1 VISRIIVRG
10 WPTLL
15 VLAACIGIALANAV
29 RAPGIV
35 LAVVVLVTGVAA
47 LVPDAR
53 LPACAL
59 ALVLVGW
66 WWGST
71 RLDALDRSVLASEIG
86 RSGLATAV
94 VTGPVR
100 KTPFALRVPA
110 EVRQFRSRPL
120 RERVLLE
127 LPVGRSPPQGAVLVL
142 RVTVGAPRGPEVG
155 FDERGWLARRG
166 VHVVLHGGDWR
177 IVGRRGG
184 IGGVSDRLRAHV
196 ARAIA
201 PGLDGERRAVLAGIV
216 LGEDEGLTD
225 ELRASFKASGLY
237 HLLAVSGQNVAYLAL
252 GVLGLA
258 WLLGIHRLTAEIGA
272 IGAIGAYVL
281 AVGWQPSVV
290 RAGVAGGLASLAWL
304 LARPRDRWHF
314 LALGAAVLLAW
325 TPACLFEPG
334 FQLSFAAVGAIFMLL
349 PRLRLALEG
358 YPLPK
363 WLRDALA
370 VSTACGAATAPI
382 LWLQF
387 GSVPVYSLLAN
398 ALVTLAIG
406 PLLGLALVGSLV
418 QPLLPSVALALA
430 WVNGWLAAYIAVCAG
445 VVAGLPLAQIDSR
458 GAVFVL
464 LATPLALLAL
474 QRLPRWRRRR
484 RLALACAATVVPALL
499 VWQLLPSASLPPPKG
514 LRITFLDVG
523 QGDSILL
530 QVPEGAMLVD
540 EGPPEANVA
549 QQLRTLGVRRLA
561 AVVLTH
567 PQRDHIGGAETVL
580 RRVAVD
586 SVLDPYLARSS
597 SYRRFALAEARK
609 HGVEVVET
617 RAGDTFRLGRLHL
630 RVLWPNRPGTE
641 SEDPNRLP
649 IVVLATYGEIDALL
663 TADAETDVTAKL
675 LSRHVEILKVAHHGS
690 ADAGL
695 ASELRELRPVVAVI
709 SCGRGNDYGHPRPS
723 TVAALRASP
732 GLSLYR
738 TDEDGRVVV
747 ESDGQRITVRK
758 GR

>member
-1 VISRIIVRG
+1 VIARIVERG

-15 VLAACIGIALANAV
+15 VLAACIGIALTNAV
-29 RAPGIV
+29 RAPKIV
-35 LAVVVLVTGVAA
+35 VAVVVVVTGVAA
-47 LVPDAR
+47 MVPEIR

-66 WWGST
+66 WWGSV
-71 RLDALDRSVLASEIG
+71 RLDALDRSVLAPEIG
-86 RSGLATAV
+86 RSGLATTV

-100 KTPFALRVPA
+100 KTPFALRVSA
-110 EVRQFRSRPL
+110 EVREFDSRAI

-127 LPVGRSPPQGAVLVL
+127 LPVGRSPPQGAILVL
-142 RVTVGAPRGPEVG
+142 RVTIGAPRGAEDG

-166 VHVVLHGGDWR
+166 IHVVLHGGDWR

-201 PGLDGERRAVLAGIV
+201 PRLGGERRAVLAGIV

-225 ELRASFKASGLY
+225 ELRSNFKASGLY
-237 HLLAVSGQNVAYLAL
+237 HLLAVSGQNVAFLAIS
-252 GVLGLA
+252 VLGLG
-258 WLLGIHRLTAEIGA
+258 WLLGIHRLAAEFAA
-272 IGAIGAYVL
+272 IAAIGAYVL

-314 LALGAAVLLAW
+314 LALGAAILLAW

-334 FQLSFAAVGAIFMLL
+334 FQLSFAAVGAIFLLL
-349 PRLRLALEG
+349 PKLRLALEG
-358 YPLPK
+358 YPMPA

-387 GSVPVYSLLAN
+387 GTVPVYSLLAN
-398 ALVTLAIG
+398 ALVALAIG

-418 QPLLPSVALALA
+418 EPVLPSVALTLA
-430 WVNGWLAAYIAVCAG
+430 WVNGWLAAYIAACAEL
-445 VVAGLPLAQIDSR
+445 VAGLPLAQIGS
-458 GAVFVL
+458 GKAVFVL
-464 LATPLALLAL
+464 LGIPLALLAL
-474 QRLPRWRRRR
+474 HRLPRWRRPA
-484 RLALACAATVVPALL
+484 ALACAATVVPALL

-530 QVPEGAMLVD
+530 QVAEGAILVD

-549 QQLRTLGVRRLA
+549 QQLRTIGVRRLA

-580 RRVAVD
+580 RRIAVD
-586 SVLDPYLARSS
+586 RVLDPRLARSS
-597 SYRRFALAEARK
+597 PYERAALAEAQK

-630 RVLWPNRPGTE
+630 RVLWPDGPGTE
-641 SEDPNRLP
+641 SEDPNLLP
-649 IVVLATYGEIDALL
+649 IVLLATYGEVDALL
-663 TADAETDVTAKL
+663 TADAETDVTARL
-675 LSRHVEILKVAHHGS
+675 LSRPVEILKVAHHGS

-695 ASELRELRPVVAVI
+695 ESELSELRPEVAVI
-709 SCGRGNDYGHPRPS
+709 SCGRGNDYGHPRSS
-723 TVAALRASP
+723 TVATLRASP

-747 ESDGQRITVRK
+747 ESDGERITVRQ